1 MVVKLL
7 LVFII
12 GGQQIEM
19 MDAREFP
26 NPQKCEEEAERLAK
40 IPFIRVPAG
49 FGCIVEHRA

>member
-1 MVVKLL
+1 
-7 LVFII
+7 
-12 GGQQIEM
+12 

-26 NPQKCEEEAERLAK
+26 NPQACEAEAERLAK